1 MLGEGAVDGATR
13 GFHRRAAEMTWPAV
27 DLSSNLSCSRAS
39 RAQSLDVEVL
49 PELAHCLDFGRV
61 LRRMARQALVE
72 TVGVEM
78 GAQHSVACSH
88 QAACAHWAPRVW
100 SRAMGRRGA
109 IVLLL
114 GVLIALTPLA
124 QASPPDPTWIPGF
137 YDDADYDDV
146 VLAITGAVAVGES
159 GVMDPVGPGAVCL
172 GPLIPSGPRPVS
184 ARALDSHPPRA
195 PPHPLS

>member
-1 MLGEGAVDGATR
+1 MSKFSLNWRIASTLGGFCGAWR
-13 GFHRRAAEMTWPAV
+13 GRL
-27 DLSSNLSCSRAS
+27 LSKKS
-39 RAQSLDVEVL
+39 
-49 PELAHCLDFGRV
+49 ELRW
-61 LRRMARQALVE
+61 AL
-72 TVGVEM
+72 
-78 GAQHSVACSH
+78 SVACSH

-172 GPLIPSGPRPVS
+172 GPLIPSGPRPVA